1 MLGFWDV
8 LLCSLVDRCDCFG
21 ETDYLHLQEGVFFI
35 SEGGSRFLRNVNMF
49 LQTTHYLVPEASE
62 FNVFF
67 FWDKHVLLL
76 I

>member
-1 MLGFWDV
+1 M
-8 LLCSLVDRCDCFG
+8 LLCSLVDRCDSFG
-21 ETDYLHLQEGVFFI
+21 ETYLHLQEGVFFN

-49 LQTTHYLVPEASE
+49 LQTTHHFVPEASD

-76 I
+76 ISEKQQ